1 MTVQM
6 DRPTDELRRAVRSKH
21 LMEVAQ
27 LDYRRSIKH
36 LEQQGRPQVEVA
48 RALGVAQPSLS
59 SALKSARKVP
69 EPVKGFSGAGPY
81 EICQRFAVDQID
93 RSQLVEE
100 LARWEYARIPQP
112 EWLEDIVPDP
122 GPGSWDEVESAVED
136 GLIDDSIYDEVQ
148 QRRFPQPA

>member
-6 DRPTDELRRAVRSKH
+6 DRPTDELGRAVRSKH

-36 LEQQGRPQVEVA
+36 LEEQGRPQVEVA

-69 EPVKGFSGAGPY
+69 EAVQGFSGAGPY
-81 EICQRFAVDQID
+81 EICQRFVVDQID
-93 RSQLVEE
+93 RARLVEE
-100 LARWEYARIPQP
+100 LARWEYAPVPQP
-112 EWLEDIVPDP
+112 EWLEDVVPGP
-122 GPGSWDEVESAVED
+122 GPGSWDEVEDAVED
-136 GLIDDSIYDEVQ
+136 GLIDDGIYDEVQ
-148 QRRFPQPA
+148 KRRFPQSA